1 MFFSFKM
8 FRLYFCY
15 FFLCL
20 FSYIHYLVVIF
31 FLNCIFNY
39 IFNIFFCLFFI
50 LSNSYFCLS
59 NNLSISSSSVNHPSI
74 YSLFFS
80 FLLLFSYF
88 FFSSS
93 SIIFELNSLTSSIDF
108 YNLLL
113 LHISYIIIPLKEIYM
128 LIFEFNNLLEM
139 QYNSDFL
146 FLIFYILLKRAI

>member
-39 IFNIFFCLFFI
+39 IFNIFFVYFLFYPILIFVYLIIYLFLHLPLTTLQFTHYSFLFFY
-50 LSNSYFCLS
+50 YFL
-59 NNLSISSSSVNHPSI
+59 I
-74 YSLFFS
+74 
-80 FLLLFSYF
+80 